1 MVTGS
6 HFSPCPS
13 SIVPQECRAL
23 AVWNPSKQ
31 ITQARQHGK
40 LKRAL
45 REKQKQAFTVCDL
58 EKVSPSLTLRF
69 LLWKML
75 E

>member
-6 HFSPCPS
+6 HFSPRPS

-31 ITQARQHGK
+31 STEARQHGK
-40 LKRAL
+40 LRKAL

-58 EKVSPSLTLRF
+58 EKVSSSLTLRF
-69 LLWKML
+69 LLWKTL